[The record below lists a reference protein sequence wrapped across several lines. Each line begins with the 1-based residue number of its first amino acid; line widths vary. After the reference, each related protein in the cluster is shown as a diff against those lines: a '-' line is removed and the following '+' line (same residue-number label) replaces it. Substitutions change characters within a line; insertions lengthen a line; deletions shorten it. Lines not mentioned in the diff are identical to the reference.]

1 MTSWTSICQKIIY
14 HLAENQVVHPIS
26 LRVFFA
32 DISDYR
38 TSDFHFV
45 TNKTCSSFFHELV
58 EKSCK
63 KEAANSGHEHNSFL
77 KISEHFPT
85 NIILTKL

>member
-1 MTSWTSICQKIIY
+1 MTSWTSICKKIIY
-14 HLAENQVVHPIS
+14 HLAENQVVNPIS
-26 LRVFFA
+26 LGVFT

-45 TNKTCSSFFHELV
+45 TNKTCSSFSHELV
-58 EKSCK
+58 EKSCR
-63 KEAANSGHEHNSFL
+63 KEATNSGHEHNSLL
-77 KISEHFPT
+77 KIFEHFPT